1 MDRATRGLVMNS
13 IDEETVAQTA
23 MCKDVEQ
30 LNSSFSLFVF
40 MRDGPADLLKLNKR
54 QDASQTN
61 QALL

>member
-1 MDRATRGLVMNS
+1 MNS